1 MDITTSTALITGANR
16 GLGRH
21 LAAELLS
28 RGAKVYAAARKPES
42 IDLPGAIPLALDI
55 TDPASVVAAAAA
67 TGDINLLINN
77 AGISTNTPLLTGELA
92 KIRLEMNTHY
102 FGTLDV
108 IREFAPQIEARGG
121 AVLNVL
127 SVLSWYASDTT
138 GAYSSAKSAEWQ
150 LTNALRQELAPRGI
164 RVSGLHVGYMDTD
177 MAAHIT
183 APKSNP
189 ADVAKLA
196 VQGIT
201 AGEYEIIADDL
212 SRQIR
217 AGLGSGSARST
228 RIWCDR
234 PRGWARRA
242 DTAAW

>member
-16 GLGRH
+16 GFGRN

-28 RGAKVYAAARKPES
+28 RGAKVYAAARKPENV
-42 IDLPGAIPLALDI
+42 DLPGAIPLALDI
-55 TDPASVVAAAAA
+55 TNPASVVAAAKA
-67 TGDINLLINN
+67 TGDVNLLINN
-77 AGISTNTPLLTGELA
+77 AGISTNTPLLTGDLA

-108 IREFAPQIEARGG
+108 IRAFAPQIEARGG
-121 AVLNVL
+121 GAILNVL
-127 SVLSWYASDTT
+127 SVLSWYTTDTT
-138 GAYSSAKSAEWQ
+138 GAYSSAKGAEWQ

-164 RVSGLHVGYMDTD
+164 RVSGLHVAYMDTD

-196 VQGIT
+196 AEGI
-201 AGEYEIIADDL
+201 AADDYEVIADDL
-212 SRQIR
+212 SRQTR
-217 AGLGSGSARST
+217 AGLAVGVSALY
-228 RIWCDR
+228 
-234 PRGWARRA
+234 PHLV
-242 DTAAW
+242 